1 MAESVVAYERSIQWG
16 MRLSERLQVLEKRYN
31 ISLDPTVKLND
42 DLNVCLLESLELH
55 IYSRSFA
62 QYSIPISYV
71 PTI

>member
-1 MAESVVAYERSIQWG
+1 ML
-16 MRLSERLQVLEKRYN
+16 LSEKLQVLEKGHN

-42 DLNVCLLESLELH
+42 DLNVCLLERLELH
-55 IYSRSFA
+55 ISSSSFA